1 MKKNMLVNNCTCRR
15 SHLMY
20 KSATEISNKI
30 ILNVNATLIQNNDS
44 ASDDDLHLAA
54 NEPDSDDDESI
65 RHNEV
70 ICCTVKNVL
79 LSISAI
85 LELAHISDKG
95 VIPFS
100 LEAALLFSSD

>member
-1 MKKNMLVNNCTCRR
+1 
-15 SHLMY
+15 MY

-30 ILNVNATLIQNNDS
+30 ILNVNIVTLIQNNDYS
-44 ASDDDLHLAA
+44 SHDDLHLVA
-54 NEPDSDDDESI
+54 NEPDSDNDESI
-65 RHNEV
+65 RHDEV
-70 ICCTVKNVL
+70 ICCTAKNVL

-85 LELAHISDKG
+85 LELARISDKG